1 MFLKRFYDEKLA
13 QATYLVG
20 CQATGEALVI
30 DASRDVDPILESAS
44 REGLRVTHITETH
57 IHADYVSGSREL
69 AHRTG
74 GRVYLSDEGGDDWR
88 YRWGAEEGAVPVR
101 DGDIL
106 QVGNLR
112 IEVIHTPGHTP
123 EHLSFLL
130 TDTAG
135 ADRPMGIFTGDFV
148 FVGDV
153 GRPDLLEKAAK
164 VMGTMEAGARTL
176 FRSLRKLDG
185 YPDWLQL
192 WPGHGA
198 GSACGKGLG
207 AVPQTTLGYERL
219 FNPGLTISDEDA
231 FVEWVLA
238 GQPEPPA
245 YFAQMKRINRDGPRV
260 LGGLHVPEP
269 LPWSELE
276 GLLEEGI
283 PVVDTRPADAF
294 ADGHVPG
301 TLNIPLNRSFITWA
315 GWLLSYDRDFVLLV
329 ESADAAA
336 EAARDLAMIGLDR
349 MRGYIPARM
358 TAHGDPAGVDLQTV
372 PRMHSARLLERLEA
386 GEAGFDAGAGDP
398 AAPELVVVDVRGQAE
413 WEAGHIPGARNVPL
427 GYLGDHL
434 DELPRDGTLVLS
446 CRTGA
451 RSAIGASLLQAHGFT
466 NVVNLVDGYV
476 GWVGAGHPVIRPEAA
491 AVR

>member
-13 QATYLVG
+13 QAAYLVG

-30 DASRDVDPILESAS
+30 DASRDVDPILEAAA
-44 REGLRVTHITETH
+44 REGLRVTHISETH

-74 GRVYLSDEGGDDWR
+74 GRVFLSDEGGDDWR
-88 YRWGAEEGAVPVR
+88 YRWGDEEGAVRVR
-101 DGDIL
+101 DGHVIR
-106 QVGNLR
+106 VGNLR
-112 IEVIHTPGHTP
+112 VEVLHTPGHTP
-123 EHLSFLL
+123 EHISFLL

-164 VMGTMEAGARTL
+164 VVGTMEAGARTL
-176 FRSLRKLDG
+176 YRSLRKLDR

-219 FNPGLTISDEDA
+219 FNPGLTIEDEES
-231 FVEWVLA
+231 FVQWVLE

-245 YFAQMKRINRDGPRV
+245 YFAQMKRMNRDGPRV
-260 LGGLHVPEP
+260 LGGLHLPEP
-269 LPWSELE
+269 LPESELDAFLAE
-276 GLLEEGI
+276 GV
-283 PVVDTRPADAF
+283 PVVDVRPAEAF
-294 ADGHVPG
+294 AEGHIPG
-301 TLNIPLNRSFITWA
+301 TLNIPLNRSFTTWA
-315 GWLLSYDRDFVLLV
+315 GWLLPYDRDFVLLA
-329 ESADAAA
+329 EGSDTAA

-349 MRGYIPARM
+349 LRGYIPVRI
-358 TAHGDPAGVDLQTV
+358 TAHGDASGVELQTV
-372 PRMHSARLLERLEA
+372 PGMPAGALLRRLEA
-386 GEAGFDAGAGDP
+386 GAAGP
-398 AAPELVVVDVRGQAE
+398 PETAAPPLTLVDVRGQAE
-413 WEAGHIPGARNVPL
+413 WEAGHIPGSRNVPL
-427 GYLGDHL
+427 GYLRDHL
-434 DELPRDGTLVLS
+434 DELPREGTLVLS

-466 NVVNLVDGYV
+466 NVVNMVDGYA
-476 GWVGAGHPVIRPEAA
+476 GWTAAGHPVTRPEGAG
-491 AVR
+491 VS